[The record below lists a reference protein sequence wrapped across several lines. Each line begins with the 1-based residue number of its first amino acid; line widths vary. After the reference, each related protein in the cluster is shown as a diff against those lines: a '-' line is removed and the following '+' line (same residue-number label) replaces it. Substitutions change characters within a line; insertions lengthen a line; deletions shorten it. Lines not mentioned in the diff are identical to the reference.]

1 MDHREVAQK
10 AIEILRSFP
19 EAKELILYGSVMR
32 GDFRPDSDID
42 LAFVIEEGYRM
53 LLLDNEG
60 MPLGLSSRVRTSLR
74 DLETSSGIEIQI
86 PFYWASEFDG
96 GIKFP
101 QREKLPCGNSLND
114 TGKIVY
120 SVD

>member
-42 LAFVIEEGYRM
+42 
-53 LLLDNEG
+53 
-60 MPLGLSSRVRTSLR
+60 
-74 DLETSSGIEIQI
+74 
-86 PFYWASEFDG
+86 
-96 GIKFP
+96 
-101 QREKLPCGNSLND
+101 
-114 TGKIVY
+114 
-120 SVD
+120 